1 MLLYSFQLSS
11 GFPCTSSPLQ
21 STSARDPSQLQSPS
35 LDSKLAFFWPSN
47 MPHLILSEHHH
58 SFPDCHM
65 DLPPWLG
72 VPLTH
77 FSSLLVPKLLFHLP
91 LQLSPSSLHFLWEF
105 FFFWYSWLLK
115 QCRFELC
122 RSNLY
127 VAFFQ
132 SIFWKNFWSFET
144 IFCFPWKIV
153 RGRLVTRE
161 S

>member
-105 FFFWYSWLLK
+105 FFFFGIVDSWNNAGLNCAGPTYMWL
-115 QCRFELC
+115 
-122 RSNLY
+122 
-127 VAFFQ
+127 FFNQ
-132 SIFWKNFWSFET
+132 YFGKIFGALRQFFVFHE
-144 IFCFPWKIV
+144 
-153 RGRLVTRE
+153 R
-161 S
+161 